1 MMKPAE
7 RDREFVADLSAD
19 RARLHEAKVMRFRG
33 RAAAHHAR
41 LRGDEFAVLLVA
53 QTNGLAR
60 DAAAANSGRFGR
72 GRHGSVED
80 LALQTRGLIARNVA
94 SLRRRVF
101 RFSSLDLGT
110 PLSKGGLNEFGVGEG
125 QRILSG

>member
-41 LRGDEFAVLLVA
+41 LHSDEFAVLLVP

-60 DAAAANSGRFGR
+60 DAAANNGRFGS
-72 GRHGSVED
+72 GRLGSVED

-101 RFSSLDLGT
+101 RFSSLDLGK
-110 PLSKGGLNEFGVGEG
+110 PLSEGGLNEFGVGEG
-125 QRILSG
+125 QRILGR